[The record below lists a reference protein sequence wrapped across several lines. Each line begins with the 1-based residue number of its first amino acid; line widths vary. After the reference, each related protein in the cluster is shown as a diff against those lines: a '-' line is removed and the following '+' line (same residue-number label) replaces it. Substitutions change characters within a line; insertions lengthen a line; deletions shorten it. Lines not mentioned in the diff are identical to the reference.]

1 MFTYNELTIAV
12 VVVLGAIA
20 VFNMCTAAVK
30 GWKELR
36 KPDVDLRETVE
47 KHDRALKS
55 DGGKLDDHEQRISH
69 LEGCCSEVQSKLQND
84 WQFQQDETEMNRL
97 MLKSIKQLLKHS
109 IDGNDTS
116 GLKHMEDEI
125 DNYLVDHAQ

>member
-1 MFTYNELTIAV
+1 MESQIESHLHYLTFDEVGITVAV
-12 VVVLGAIA
+12 VGIALAFIVL
-20 VFNMCTAAVK
+20 VWNAVK
-30 GWKELR
+30 AIHDWRLMAK
-36 KPDVDLRETVE
+36 KPTD
-47 KHDRALKS
+47 DRIE
-55 DGGKLDDHEQRISH
+55 DHERRITN
-69 LEGCCSEVQSKLQND
+69 LEHCCEEVHGKLQND